1 MPSALQV
8 LNARKTKTRNFAS
21 RFLISS
27 PASIFQVVNSN
38 TLFSFQH
45 KPAHLHAK
53 MDRQSVFSLSVL
65 PPEYDN
71 EDTRGQIQAQLE
83 QFILQFRL
91 DNAFIY
97 RSDPA
102 CKLLAMVN
110 ILPGIKSVR
119 TSSSSNT
126 IVMLMLATLSRST
139 KSWPTD
145 WSRSLQKSFPL

>member
-1 MPSALQV
+1 
-8 LNARKTKTRNFAS
+8 
-21 RFLISS
+21 
-27 PASIFQVVNSN
+27 
-38 TLFSFQH
+38 
-45 KPAHLHAK
+45 

-102 CKLLAMVN
+102 WKLLAMVN

-145 WSRSLQKSFPL
+145 WSLNLQKSSPL

>member
-1 MPSALQV
+1 MQALT
-8 LNARKTKTRNFAS
+8 NAKTRSARS
-21 RFLISS
+21 RFLISYFIS
-27 PASIFQVVNSN
+27 YLIFHVINSN
-38 TLFSFQH
+38 TLFSPQH
-45 KPAHLHAK
+45 KPAHLHTK

-102 CKLLAMVN
+102 CKLLTIVN
-110 ILPGIKSVR
+110 IL
-119 TSSSSNT
+119 
-126 IVMLMLATLSRST
+126 
-139 KSWPTD
+139 
-145 WSRSLQKSFPL
+145 